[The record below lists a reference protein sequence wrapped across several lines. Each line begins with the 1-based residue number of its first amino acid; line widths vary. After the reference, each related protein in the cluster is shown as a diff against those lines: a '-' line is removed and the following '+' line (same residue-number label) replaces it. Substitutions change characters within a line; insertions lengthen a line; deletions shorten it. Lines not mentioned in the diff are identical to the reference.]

1 MNNYYVLFYESVED
15 FTARR
20 VPHRPEHLRLI
31 REAHARGDLLFAG
44 AVGDPPDGG
53 LFIFRTSSPSM
64 AEEFAR
70 QDPYVTN
77 GIVTNWHVKPWH
89 VVVGFEG

>member
-1 MNNYYVLFYESVED
+1 MTTYYVLVYESVKD
-15 FTARR
+15 FVARR
-20 VPHRPEHLRLI
+20 APYREEHLRLI
-31 REAHARGDLLFAG
+31 REAHGRGELVLAG

-53 LFIFRTSSPSM
+53 LMVFRTSSPSM

-70 QDPYVTN
+70 RDPYVTS

-89 VVVGFEG
+89 VVAGHEG